1 MVVKYNILQET
12 QMVGTGHWIFFLDVI
27 NGLSRKRSRG
37 HESME
42 VKQKH
47 VEERGFRSQTLAQII
62 VFSFNDIQKQTHPLL
77 DHFLVPGIAALIRKS
92 KFNFMTENM
101 IHCWI
106 VGE

>member
-1 MVVKYNILQET
+1 MASPEKEV
-12 QMVGTGHWIFFLDVI
+12 
-27 NGLSRKRSRG
+27 G

-42 VKQKH
+42 VKQEH
-47 VEERGFRSQTLAQII
+47 FEERGFRSQTLAQII

-77 DHFLVPGIAALIRKS
+77 DHFLVPGIAALTRKS
-92 KFNFMTENM
+92 RFNFMTENM

>member
-1 MVVKYNILQET
+1 
-12 QMVGTGHWIFFLDVI
+12 MVGTGHWIFFLDVI

-47 VEERGFRSQTLAQII
+47 VEERVFRSQTLAQII